1 MPVLTYNARRYMKKP
16 KKDYLP
22 IIRDVLSFIFVFFHL
37 YLVFSGL
44 IPNIIQRSI
53 HIALSLPLIFLYFPP
68 KKTKNELIRDIILSV
83 LSFSSAIYITLF
95 YEKITYQYGI
105 MEGKIQEILAII
117 MIIMILEG
125 ARRSVKPALP
135 IIATL
140 FLLYA
145 FLGHL
150 LPGYFG
156 HVKFEPTS
164 ILGMLYLTTNGIW
177 GIIVGISVNIIAI
190 FVILGAMLVVS
201 GGGEGFIK
209 FSLKIAG
216 RFIGGPAKV
225 AVISSALFGSISGSA
240 SANVAS
246 TGVFTI
252 PMMKKIGY
260 DKAFA
265 GAVEATASSGGQI
278 MPPIMGAGAFIMA
291 ELIQIPYLK
300 IALSATIPALL
311 YFYSVGVGIHFYSL
325 KEGKSGLP
333 PEEIPSTLDTIKSS
347 LFFIVPLITLI
358 VLLIKGY
365 TPQYAAFWTVVV
377 TLFMFPLS
385 TSWNIDLKSIWQ
397 KLYKGV
403 VSGARQAAIIGSIT
417 ACAQIIIGIINQTG
431 LGVKL
436 SSFILDFSK
445 DNLFLALL
453 LTMITSLILGME
465 VPTTAAYL
473 VAVVIGGPALIKL
486 GIHPLAA
493 HLFVFYF
500 AIISAITPPVCGA
513 VYIAAGIADANWVKT
528 AKFALLLGFSAFI
541 IPYLFVYDNSLLLL
555 SSPLNII
562 YSLIRAIIAIT
573 VISAAGMGYFKSTLT
588 LWQRIVLLIVGVL
601 LLIKAFYLNIL
612 TLGIISIYLLYI
624 YFKKP

>member
-1 MPVLTYNARRYMKKP
+1 MENQKRDYIKIAR
-16 KKDYLP
+16 D
-22 IIRDVLSFIFVFFHL
+22 ILSFIFIAFHL

-44 IPNIIQRSI
+44 IPNVIQRSV
-53 HIALSLPLIFLYFPP
+53 HIALSLPIIFLYFPP
-68 KKTKNELIRDIILSV
+68 KKNRLTLIFDIFFSV
-83 LSFSSAIYITLF
+83 ISFGAAIYITLF
-95 YEKITYQYGI
+95 YEKILYQYGI
-105 MEGKIQEILAII
+105 MEGKLQELLAIT
-117 MIIMILEG
+117 MIIMVLEG

-135 IIATL
+135 IIASL
-140 FLLYA
+140 FLLYG
-145 FLGHL
+145 FFGHL
-150 LPGYFG
+150 IPGYFG
-156 HVKFEPTS
+156 HVKFESQS
-164 ILGMLYLTTNGIW
+164 ILGMLYLTPNGIW
-177 GIIVGISVNIIAI
+177 GIIVGISANIIAI
-190 FVILGAMLVVS
+190 FVIFGAFLVES

-209 FSLKIAG
+209 FSLRLAG
-216 RFIGGPAKV
+216 KFIGGPAKV

-291 ELIQIPYLK
+291 ELIQTPYLK

-311 YFYSVGVGIHFYSL
+311 YFYSVGAGIHFYSL

-333 PEEIPSTLDTIKSS
+333 DSEIPTLSDTVKSS
-347 LFFIVPLITLI
+347 IFFVIPL
-358 VLLIKGY
+358 VLLIFLLVKGY
-365 TPQYAAFWTVVV
+365 TPQYAAFWTVIA
-377 TLFMFPLS
+377 TLAMFPLN
-385 TSWNIDLKSIWQ
+385 TSFKLDIPSIWQ

-403 VSGARQAAIIGSIT
+403 TKGARQAAIIGSIT

-445 DNLFLALL
+445 DNLFLALI

-486 GIHPLAA
+486 GIHPIAS

-513 VYIAAGIADANWVKT
+513 VYIASGIAGANWVKT

-541 IPYLFVYDNSLLLL
+541 IPYLFVYDTSLLFIGTPL
-555 SSPLNII
+555 SII
-562 YSLIRAIIAIT
+562 YALIRSFLSVTI
-573 VISAAGMGYFKSTLT
+573 ISAAGMGYLKKALT
-588 LWQRIVLLIVGVL
+588 KWERVFLFLSGVL
-601 LLIKAFYLNIL
+601 LLIKNPWFNIAGFVL
-612 TLGIISIYLLYI
+612 IVIYYI
-624 YFKKP
+624 FSKNKN

>member
-1 MPVLTYNARRYMKKP
+1 MKNTS
-16 KKDYLP
+16 KDYIPL
-22 IIRDVLSFIFVFFHL
+22 IRDIISFIFVAFHL

-68 KKTKNELIRDIILSV
+68 KKTKSTLIRDIIFALI
-83 LSFSSAIYITLF
+83 SFSSAIYITLF

-105 MEGKIQEILAII
+105 MEGKFQEILAII
-117 MIIMILEG
+117 MIIMVLEG
-125 ARRSVKPALP
+125 ARRAVKPALP

-145 FLGHL
+145 FFGHL

-216 RFIGGPAKV
+216 KYIGGPAKV

-291 ELIQIPYLK
+291 ELIQTPYLK
-300 IALSATIPALL
+300 IALAATIPALL

-333 PEEIPSTLDTIKSS
+333 SEEIPSTIETLKTS
-347 LFFIVPLITLI
+347 LFFVVPLTSLV

-365 TPQYAAFWTVVV
+365 TPQYAAFWTVAI
-377 TLFMFPLS
+377 TLAMFPLS
-385 TSWNIDLKSIWQ
+385 TSWKLDFKSIW
-397 KLYKGV
+397 KKFYRGTIN
-403 VSGARQAAIIGSIT
+403 GARQAAIIGSIT

-486 GIHPLAA
+486 GIHPIAA

-555 SSPLNII
+555 SHPLATV
-562 YSLIRAIIAIT
+562 YGLIRSLLAIT
-573 VISAAGMGYFKSTLT
+573 VISAAGMGYFTSLLT
-588 LWQRIVLLIVGVL
+588 PLQRILLIIAGIL
-601 LLIKAFYLNIL
+601 LLIKILYLNIIGI
-612 TLGIISIYLLYI
+612 GIILFLLI
-624 YFKKP
+624 LPRIATK

>member
-1 MPVLTYNARRYMKKP
+1 MTQKK
-16 KKDYLP
+16 KEFVS
-22 IIRDVLSFIFVFFHL
+22 IIRIILSFIFVLFHL

-53 HIALSLPLIFLYFPP
+53 HISLSLPLIFLYFPP
-68 KKTKNELIRDIILSV
+68 KKTKWALIRDIIFSII
-83 LSFSSAIYITLF
+83 SFSSAIYITLF

-105 MEGKIQEILAII
+105 MEGKLQEFLAII
-117 MIIMILEG
+117 MIIMILEA

-145 FLGHL
+145 FFGDR

-156 HVKFEPTS
+156 HVKFTPES

-177 GIIVGISVNIIAI
+177 GIIVGISANIIAI

-209 FSLKIAG
+209 FSLKVAG
-216 RFIGGPAKV
+216 KFVGGPAKV

-291 ELIQIPYLK
+291 ELIQTPYLK
-300 IALSATIPALL
+300 IALAAALPALL
-311 YFYSVGVGIHFYSL
+311 YFYSVGIGIHFYSL
-325 KEGKSGLP
+325 REGKSGLP
-333 PEEIPSTLDTIKSS
+333 KEEIPSTIETLKSS
-347 LFFIVPLITLI
+347 LFFVIPLLTLI
-358 VLLIKGY
+358 ILLIKGY
-365 TPQYAAFWTVVV
+365 TPQYAAFWTVMI
-377 TLFMFPLS
+377 TLAMFPVNIAWKVDFKS
-385 TSWNIDLKSIWQ
+385 VWN

-403 VSGARQAAIIGSIT
+403 ISGARQAAIIGSIT

-436 SSFILDFSK
+436 SSFILDSSK

-453 LTMITSLILGME
+453 LTMLTSLILGME

-473 VAVVIGGPALIKL
+473 VAVVIGGPALMKL
-486 GIHPLAA
+486 GVHPIAA

-513 VYIAAGIADANWVKT
+513 VYIAAGIAEANWVKT

-541 IPYLFVYDNSLLLL
+541 IPYLFVFDTSLLLL
-555 SSPLNII
+555 TSPFKIL
-562 YSLIRAIIAIT
+562 YAIIRSLLAVT
-573 VISAAGMGYFKSTLT
+573 AISAAGMGYFRSPLKF
-588 LWQRIVLLIVGVL
+588 WQRSILLFIGILFLIKNIYLNIGGVL
-601 LLIKAFYLNIL
+601 LFITYL
-612 TLGIISIYLLYI
+612 
-624 YFKKP
+624 FF